1 MNIASGFVDESLSRL
16 TLVICRPGCGLLWAF
31 TG

>member
-16 TLVICRPGCGLLWAF
+16 ALAICRGCGLVLAC